1 MNFYFFIGSAAVGT
15 PDKLITV
22 LHSKQRK
29 TS

>member
-1 MNFYFFIGSAAVGT
+1 MDFYFSIGFAAVGT

-22 LHSKQRK
+22 LHSEQRK